1 MNKKLIILLV
11 SISAVCLLIIFGEWL
26 YANYVQRELLDS
38 SKAAAKK
45 MPPDEMPT
53 MELTKQSEESY
64 DQIVNRPLFIKGR
77 KPVDEPKPETA
88 QVPVVPVVFDWEL
101 IGIYTKNKS
110 LTALFSRAKTKVPKD
125 NYRKVSVGAELDGW
139 KLTEIREDRAI
150 LSQAG
155 NKKELLLRKSKPK
168 ALPPRNHAV
177 PPVPPIPQPGGAPIP
192 ESIPNPETIPVPPE
206 ESFENNTD
214 EQQF

>member
-1 MNKKLIILLV
+1 MNKKLIILLA
-11 SISAVCLLIIFGEWL
+11 SISVALLLIIFVEWM
-26 YANYVQRELLDS
+26 YAKYVQRELLDS
-38 SKAAAKK
+38 SVSVAKK

-53 MELTKQSEESY
+53 LELTKQSEESY

-101 IGIYTKNKS
+101 NGVFTKNKS

-125 NYRKVSVGAELDGW
+125 NYRKIAVGADLDGW

-168 ALPPRNHAV
+168 APQPRNHAI
-177 PPVPPIPQPGGAPIP
+177 PPVPQPGTVPNP
-192 ESIPNPETIPVPPE
+192 ESIPNPETIPVPETPE

-214 EQQF
+214 EQQI